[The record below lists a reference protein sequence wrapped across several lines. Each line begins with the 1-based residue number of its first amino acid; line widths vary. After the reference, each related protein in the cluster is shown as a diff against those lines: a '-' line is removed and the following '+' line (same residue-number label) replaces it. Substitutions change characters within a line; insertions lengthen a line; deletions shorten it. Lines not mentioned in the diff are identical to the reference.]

1 MGALLASSIVS
12 SGSFV
17 IVVHLP
23 KRLAMEAI
31 TACRQSPQQLCNVQM
46 ITQNQ
51 ANTPIETNEIIKRE
65 AKCAGTCRE
74 GAQWPFRRCTT
85 TKVNKDI
92 EKATAMS
99 FRYRNITNAK

>member
-31 TACRQSPQQLCNVQM
+31 TACRLCPQQLCNVQM

-51 ANTPIETNEIIKRE
+51 ANTL
-65 AKCAGTCRE
+65 
-74 GAQWPFRRCTT
+74 
-85 TKVNKDI
+85 
-92 EKATAMS
+92 
-99 FRYRNITNAK
+99 